1 MSWKIGYVPRSKEVM
16 ERPGTKRQRLYNGTG
31 KRSKLRRRKQRV
43 QRLEFQKRSLSIC
56 FCLFV
61 FSLISFFPFL
71 KIKIYIY
78 ILWREIR
85 MPGAE
90 WTETRGSLWHHTRD
104 HLANLDRTLWW
115 WRVLHVCVEVQMPS
129 VHSILAV
136 KVDAVR
142 NYREF
147 VIFFQR

>member
-1 MSWKIGYVPRSKEVM
+1 MSWKIGYVPRSKEAM
-16 ERPGTKRQRLYNGTG
+16 ERPGSKRQRLYNGTG

-78 ILWREIR
+78 IMKGNTYAWCWMNRNEGLSGTIHVTIWLI
-85 MPGAE
+85 
-90 WTETRGSLWHHTRD
+90 WTVHSGDGECCMC
-104 HLANLDRTLWW
+104 
-115 WRVLHVCVEVQMPS
+115 VLRSRCHPCN
-129 VHSILAV
+129 HSILAV